1 MPEKTVADFRNLW
14 FHTGDLCRM
23 DEDGYIFFMDRVK
36 DYIRRR
42 GENISSFEVE
52 NLVASHPD
60 IEEAAAVAVKVAEQ
74 GRYSEDE
81 VMVVVIMKKDKKLDP
96 AELIKYLAPIMPKF
110 MIPRFV
116 KFRDT
121 LPKTPTNRVQ
131 KNKLR
136 DEGITKDTWDSV
148 SSN

>member
-1 MPEKTVADFRNLW
+1 
-14 FHTGDLCRM
+14 
-23 DEDGYIFFMDRVK
+23 
-36 DYIRRR
+36 
-42 GENISSFEVE
+42 
-52 NLVASHPD
+52 
-60 IEEAAAVAVKVAEQ
+60 
-74 GRYSEDE
+74 
-81 VMVVVIMKKDKKLDP
+81 MKKDKKLDP